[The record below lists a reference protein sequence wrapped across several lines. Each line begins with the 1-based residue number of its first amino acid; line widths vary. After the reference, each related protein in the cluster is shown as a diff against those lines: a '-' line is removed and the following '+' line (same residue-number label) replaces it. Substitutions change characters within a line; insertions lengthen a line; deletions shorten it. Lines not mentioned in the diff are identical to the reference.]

1 MHNPYKY
8 DSEHNYRETFFM
20 SGSDDDPRGID
31 DPGLNRDT
39 EGKDDEDFEESDDF
53 HKYDDVDK
61 ANVDIDDEISLSN
74 ESTNSNR
81 ENERPTF
88 NRTYD
93 KNASDVVD
101 DIGKYDGNISI

>member
-1 MHNPYKY
+1 MHDYRYTEDEFQNKY
-8 DSEHNYRETFFM
+8 FF
-20 SGSDDDPRGID
+20 SSDDEEPRGID
-31 DPGLNRDT
+31 NPQLNQDDDLNS
-39 EGKDDEDFEESDDF
+39 KDEDFDETDDF

-61 ANVDIDDEISLSN
+61 ANVDIDDEISTSN
-74 ESTNSNR
+74 EATNENS

-88 NRTYD
+88 IRTYD

>member
-1 MHNPYKY
+1 MYNHRYTEEEYIKY
-8 DSEHNYRETFFM
+8 YLSEN
-20 SGSDDDPRGID
+20 DDPRGID
-31 DPGLNRDT
+31 DPGLNQDDDLNS
-39 EGKDDEDFEESDDF
+39 KDDETFEESDDF

-61 ANVDIDDEISLSN
+61 ANVDIDDEISRSN
-74 ESTNSNR
+74 ETLNSHS